1 MWIRKQ
7 DIIKT
12 ESTETIQ
19 MVITV
24 MSLVLIWIPLWQ
36 GELCRRV
43 STKFTLHVLV
53 AGEGEQDVKVI
64 HSWGRHSHTQAKQ
77 TSSCVYYSLNLKR
90 TSLNNTCNLKSQNSP
105 QEDSETKVLWHD
117 TKRYRIRQTPLHL
130 HKYRTDCCWTL
141 VGELVMVGVGAIT
154 FLIHEMLNILPVS
167 VVTMILQWVK
177 LTS

>member
-1 MWIRKQ
+1 MASSLSAFINLRQLCPVLITFCRLCSQFYSANILSLNKHWCEYAN
-7 DIIKT
+7 KT
-12 ESTETIQ
+12 LSKLKALRRYKWSLLSW
-19 MVITV
+19 
-24 MSLVLIWIPLWQ
+24 SLVLIWIPLWQ

-117 TKRYRIRQTPLHL
+117 TKRYTIRQTPPAF
-130 HKYRTDCCWTL
+130 T
-141 VGELVMVGVGAIT
+141 
-154 FLIHEMLNILPVS
+154 
-167 VVTMILQWVK
+167 
-177 LTS
+177 